1 MTFYGIKF
9 YLGKDLGWLFH
20 CDTWGSIMRF
30 ETEDKAEEYVK
41 LLDFENNKYIYEIE
55 EVPEYETE

>member
-1 MTFYGIKF
+1 MKFYGIKF
-9 YLGKDLGWLFH
+9 YLGKDIGWLFL
-20 CDTWGSIMRF
+20 TESWGTIKRF

-41 LLDFENNKYIYEIE
+41 SMDFENNKYIYEIE

>member
-1 MTFYGIKF
+1 MKFYGIMF
-9 YLGKDLGWLFH
+9 YLGGDMGWLFL

-41 LLDFENNKYIYEIE
+41 SMHFENNKYIYEIK

>member
-9 YLGKDLGWLFH
+9 YLGKDLGWLFY
-20 CDTWGSIMRF
+20 CDHWGSIMRF